1 MSKLNDYTV
10 ESPAEKPVDY
20 KAFMDEYL
28 AAREQ
33 YNKSHDPADYKAMN
47 DIYTKYGIPQEER
60 RAVNTIAV
68 MQGNVAHEGGQEVAR
83 IPAAAYHAAVTSGN
97 FNVITGTLK
106 NFANDDLINELT
118 GNKYPA
124 LGEIFK
130 SDRKNSLVAMSAF
143 GLFKDGDD
151 YVVKVN
157 PEKFQ
162 LYDYETFFKSDIE
175 AVTAGSKVTVPD
187 SRDLSDIRAAAS
199 AGVMAQLS
207 EPVAPREDQHQQ
219 LGGANSDRSRQDR
232 NITGLNAG
240 NLYNELMTQ
249 ESNGEHQEE
258 NINTGIGR

>member
-1 MSKLNDYTV
+1 MPDVNKYTV
-10 ESPAEKPVDY
+10 EDPVEKPVDY
-20 KAFMDEYL
+20 KAFMVEYL

-33 YNKSHDPADYKAMN
+33 YKMSHSTADYKAMDN
-47 DIYTKYGIPQEER
+47 LYTTYGIPRNER
-60 RAVNTIAV
+60 RAVNIITG
-68 MQGNVAHEGGQEVAR
+68 MQDNVAHRDGQEVAR
-83 IPAAAYHAAVTSGN
+83 IPVKDFDDALM
-97 FNVITGTLK
+97 TGDYRYILSTLK
-106 NFANDDLINELT
+106 NNASADQINEVT
-118 GNKYPA
+118 GGKYPA

-175 AVTAGSKVTVPD
+175 AVTAASKVTVPD

-207 EPVAPREDQHQQ
+207 EPVTSREDQHQH

-232 NITGLNAG
+232 NFTGLNAG